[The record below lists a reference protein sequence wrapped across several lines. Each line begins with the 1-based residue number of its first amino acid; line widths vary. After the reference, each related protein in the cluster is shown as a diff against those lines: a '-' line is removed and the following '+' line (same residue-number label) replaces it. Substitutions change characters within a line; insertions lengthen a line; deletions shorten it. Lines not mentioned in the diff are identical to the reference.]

1 MFVLCWSKAIRQDGA
16 PAVEALEPLTWWK
29 LILPLRKSMESAL
42 GKIRSWNSLV
52 SVLAKTRAV
61 TFLWRQHL

>member
-1 MFVLCWSKAIRQDGA
+1 MRQDGA
-16 PAVEALEPLTWWK
+16 PAVDALEPSTWWK
-29 LILPLRKSMESAL
+29 LILPLRKSMESAF

-52 SVLAKTRAV
+52 SVLANTRAV